1 MQPKLKNEI
10 KLLAL
15 ICAQDGV
22 LSKAETSVIYKEICE
37 FENLKTETFNLI
49 IDEFFEDTF
58 SLEEYFKN
66 LSGEIPDEKIVQIA
80 FEAASSDGL
89 DLREN
94 FAYLKLCKLVGI
106 NPKFNELEN
115 ED

>member
-1 MQPKLKNEI
+1 M
-10 KLLAL
+10 
-15 ICAQDGV
+15 
-22 LSKAETSVIYKEICE
+22 S
-37 FENLKTETFNLI
+37 
-49 IDEFFEDTF
+49 
-58 SLEEYFKN
+58 SLRIHSHLKN
-66 LSGEIPDEKIVQIA
+66 LSGEIPDEKIIQIA